1 MTNIASQA
9 ILSVTDGDTL
19 PAGNDL
25 ANQIFA
31 SEMTKKTDLL
41 GMDRVAMEAFF
52 KEIGEKPFRAG
63 QIMKWIHQF
72 GIADFDEMTNLSKS
86 LRDKLKKIAVVRTP
100 KIVAEQISSDG
111 TIKWLLEM
119 DNNNSVE
126 TVFIPEKNRGTL
138 CISSQVGCALDCKF
152 CATGKQGF
160 NRNLEN
166 WEIIAQMWVAN
177 KALGC
182 LPKEERRISNVVF
195 MGMGEPLLNVKHTFP
210 AARILMDDFAYGLS
224 KRRVTISTAGV
235 VPAIDMI
242 KAELDVSLAI
252 SLHAPNNPLR
262 DVLVPIN
269 EKYPLEVLMPSL
281 HRYVEG
287 GHSKKHV
294 TVEYVM
300 IDQVNDRPQHAKEL
314 VDVLGDL
321 PCKVNLIPFNPFPG
335 TDYKRSSNN
344 AIHRFRE
351 VLEAGGLNVTVR
363 KTRGEDIDAACGQ
376 LAGKV
381 KDRTKRTLHTV
392 EFT

>member
-1 MTNIASQA
+1 MSAKPEENSITEIKVESTIVEPQPEK
-9 ILSVTDGDTL
+9 I
-19 PAGNDL
+19 
-25 ANQIFA
+25 
-31 SEMTKKTDLL
+31 DLL
-41 GMDRVAMEAFF
+41 GMDRAAMEAFF

-72 GIADFDEMTNLSKS
+72 GISEFDEMTNLSKA
-86 LRDKLKKIAVVRTP
+86 LRSKLQKIAQIRTP
-100 KIVAEQISSDG
+100 RIIAEQHSADG

-119 DNNNSVE
+119 DNHNSVE

-152 CATGKQGF
+152 CSTGKQGF

-182 LPKEERRISNVVF
+182 LPKEERKISNVVF
-195 MGMGEPLLNVKHTFP
+195 MGMGEPLLNVTHTFP

-235 VPAIDMI
+235 VPAIDKI
-242 KAELDVSLAI
+242 KEELDVSLAI

-262 DVLVPIN
+262 DILVPIN
-269 EKYPLEVLMPSL
+269 QKYPLEVLMPSL
-281 HRYVEG
+281 YRYVEG
-287 GHSKKHV
+287 GYSKKHV

-300 IDQVNDRPQHAKEL
+300 IDHVNDRIEHAHEL
-314 VDVLGDL
+314 AGLLGEL

-344 AIHRFRE
+344 AIHRFKD
-351 VLEAGGLNVTVR
+351 VLEAAGLNVTVR
-363 KTRGEDIDAACGQ
+363 KTRGDDIDAACGQ

-381 KDRTKRTLHTV
+381 KDRTRRTLQKGDQQEDQKV
-392 EFT
+392 DFN

>member
-1 MTNIASQA
+1 MHIEKKQ
-9 ILSVTDGDTL
+9 IEMPGTD
-19 PAGNDL
+19 
-25 ANQIFA
+25 
-31 SEMTKKTDLL
+31 KVDLL
-41 GMDRVAMEAFF
+41 GMDRNAMEGFF
-52 KEIGEKPFRAG
+52 TSIGEKPFRAG
-63 QIMKWIHQF
+63 QVMKWIHQF
-72 GIADFDEMTNLSKS
+72 GISEFEEMTNLSKA
-86 LRDKLKKIAVVRTP
+86 LREKLLKLAHVRTP
-100 KIVAEQISSDG
+100 KIVAEQVSDDG
-111 TIKWLLEM
+111 TIKWLLEV
-119 DNNNSVE
+119 DNHNSVE
-126 TVFIPEKNRGTL
+126 AVFIPEKNRGTL
-138 CISSQVGCALDCKF
+138 CISSQVGCALECSF
-152 CATGKQGF
+152 CSTGQQGF

-182 LPKEERRISNVVF
+182 KPKEERRISNVVF

-242 KAELDVSLAI
+242 KEEVDVSLAI

-262 DVLVPIN
+262 DELVPIN
-269 EKYPLEVLMPSL
+269 QKYPLEKLMPSL

-300 IDQVNDRPQHAKEL
+300 LNKINDHLEHAEQL
-314 VDVLGDL
+314 VSLLRDL
-321 PCKVNLIPFNPFPG
+321 PCKVNLIPFNPFPN
-335 TDYKRSSNN
+335 TDYTRSSNN
-344 AIHRFRE
+344 AIHRFRG

-363 KTRGEDIDAACGQ
+363 KTRGDDIDAACGQ

-381 KDRTKRTLHTV
+381 SDRTKRTQHRI
-392 EFT
+392 EFAGKSLN